1 MNNMKENK
9 LDNFLALIVAGI
21 IFLLIFFV
29 GYKVQEF
36 KLEHVWGIKDPTV
49 MQIIFS
55 MGK

>member
-1 MNNMKENK
+1 MNNMKKNK

-36 KLEHVWGIKDPTV
+36 KLEYVWGIKDPTV

>member
-1 MNNMKENK
+1 MKGNK
-9 LDNFLALIVAGI
+9 LDNFSALIVAGI

-36 KLEHVWGIKDPTV
+36 KLEYVWGIKDPTV

>member
-1 MNNMKENK
+1 MNNMKKNK